1 MDRQQTKDLVMSSA
15 ALSLSDE
22 YRNPSLECR
31 DAIFVV
37 FCIDIPVVL
46 GINIACSVVT
56 ETCLSLQECGST
68 SQLTLLHVWHQITN
82 PGIYVATGM
91 WLCSIHLYA
100 FYSKF
105 SDTGTCIINEYCITV
120 PVKLSNSSRIVNEEQ
135 PKSATFRWLTSY
147 VFVRRCNF

>member
-46 GINIACSVVT
+46 G
-56 ETCLSLQECGST
+56 
-68 SQLTLLHVWHQITN
+68 
-82 PGIYVATGM
+82 
-91 WLCSIHLYA
+91 
-100 FYSKF
+100 
-105 SDTGTCIINEYCITV
+105 
-120 PVKLSNSSRIVNEEQ
+120 
-135 PKSATFRWLTSY
+135 
-147 VFVRRCNF
+147 VRH